1 MTYLTIITSTN
12 DDLCNYSCGLGLG
25 LLCHG
30 SAPNFFLLKNQQNVC
45 KCFIFLQSTYIWHN
59 YTSFHMFWIFCIFMD
74 ITDVL
79 KAY

>member
-12 DDLCNYSCGLGLG
+12 DDLCNYSCGHGLE

-30 SAPNFFLLKNQQNVC
+30 SAPNFFLLKNQQNVF

-59 YTSFHMFWIFCIFMD
+59 YTRFS
-74 ITDVL
+74 DVL
-79 KAY
+79 KTFLLPWIILTL